1 MNCDPLRLYHR
12 FLAIFGVGMIAE
24 ISPFDD
30 KAVAGSI
37 FPRRLF
43 ENQNF
48 CTLFCGG
55 KCGADAAFP
64 VPTTMTF
71 HTVFAALIL
80 DRRCHFRLSE

>member
-30 KAVAGSI
+30 KAVAAAI

-55 KCGADAAFP
+55 K
-64 VPTTMTF
+64 
-71 HTVFAALIL
+71 
-80 DRRCHFRLSE
+80 